1 MRLFVQL
8 VPPDEVRTALPALP
22 PGVRGAPPGQ
32 EHVTLA
38 FLGEVADPAR
48 VAAALDE
55 ALDGGAPPR
64 LRLEGAGAFGTSLW
78 LGLGGD
84 RERLLRLAGVVQDAV
99 RRAGVALEP
108 RPYRP
113 HLTLGRGRLP
123 AGLAAYRGPDATWDR
138 VDLVHSTLT
147 SGRARHV
154 PLRTWRLTGA

>member
-1 MRLFVQL
+1 MRLFVSL
-8 VPPDEVRTALPALP
+8 VPPQVVRAALPALP
-22 PGVRGAPPGQ
+22 PGVRAAPPGQ

-38 FLGEVADPAR
+38 FLGDVADPAP

-55 ALDGGAPPR
+55 VLAGAAAPR
-64 LRLEGAGAFGTSLW
+64 LRLEGAGAFGTALW

-84 RERLLRLAGVVQDAV
+84 RERLRRLAGEVQDAV

-123 AGLAAYRGPDATWDR
+123 AGSRRTA
-138 VDLVHSTLT
+138 
-147 SGRARHV
+147 GRAR
-154 PLRTWRLTGA
+154 RGTAWTWCTAR